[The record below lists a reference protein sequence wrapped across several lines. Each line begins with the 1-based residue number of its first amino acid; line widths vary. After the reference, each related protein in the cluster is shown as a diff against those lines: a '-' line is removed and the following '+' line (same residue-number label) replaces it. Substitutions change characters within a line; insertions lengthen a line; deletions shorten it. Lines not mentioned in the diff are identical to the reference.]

1 MKNNDYSVIS
11 IKFFDTLSNKIST
24 FSISDLIDGMKEQR
38 IESKY
43 KHRPNKMH
51 FKLDLKVDDK

>member
-1 MKNNDYSVIS
+1 M
-11 IKFFDTLSNKIST
+11 
-24 FSISDLIDGMKEQR
+24 FSISDLIDGMKEQK

-43 KHRPNKMH
+43 KLRPNKMH